1 VRIGACRSGIV
12 VCVCALGALGVAACS
27 KGMLMSDVGT
37 VTGGS
42 GANGAGGR
50 AGAGGGGLACTAADV
65 FMACDV
71 DVAQPPVPG
80 AAGAPCSDDGA
91 HCEGYGCSPSSGGFV
106 WEATCCFG
114 VWLNYSGECP
124 ALNTSSRLLNGPSP

>member
-1 VRIGACRSGIV
+1 LGIV
-12 VCVCALGALGVAACS
+12 FALCALAGAACS

-50 AGAGGGGLACTAADV
+50 AGAGGSGGFACTAADV

-71 DVAQPPVPG
+71 DVAAPPVPG
-80 AAGAPCSDDGA
+80 TAGAPCSDDGA
-91 HCEGYGCSPSSGGFV
+91 HCEGYSCASSSGFA

-114 VWLNYSGECP
+114 VWLNYAGPCP
-124 ALNTSSRLLNGPSP
+124 ALADTARGPSP